1 MIKKTI
7 PNNLSLFSCV
17 FLISSSMLLILDGK
31 MAKNRP
37 STKKTK
43 PIAIINSLT
52 IFSYIYLLIFG
63 LIDLPKNLKNS
74 LSGDKTNDVSPP
86 IKAFS
91 YACIAL

>member
-1 MIKKTI
+1 MIKSNI
-7 PNNLSLFSCV
+7 V
-17 FLISSSMLLILDGK
+17 LILDGK

-43 PIAIINSLT
+43 PIAIINSFTMLN
-52 IFSYIYLLIFG
+52 FIYLLIFG
-63 LIDLPKNLKNS
+63 LIDLPKNLKKS
-74 LSGDKTNDVSPP
+74 LSGDKTKEVSPP

>member
-1 MIKKTI
+1 M
-7 PNNLSLFSCV
+7 
-17 FLISSSMLLILDGK
+17 FLIISKMLLILDGK

-52 IFSYIYLLIFG
+52 IFNYIYLLIFG
-63 LIDLPKNLKNS
+63 LIDLPKNLKKS
-74 LSGDKTNDVSPP
+74 LSGDNTNDVSPP

>member
-1 MIKKTI
+1 M
-7 PNNLSLFSCV
+7 
-17 FLISSSMLLILDGK
+17 FLIISSMLLILDGK

-43 PIAIINSLT
+43 PIAIINSFTMLN
-52 IFSYIYLLIFG
+52 FIYLLIFG
-63 LIDLPKNLKNS
+63 LIDLPKNLKKS
-74 LSGDKTNDVSPP
+74 LSGDKTKEVSPP

>member
-1 MIKKTI
+1 
-7 PNNLSLFSCV
+7 
-17 FLISSSMLLILDGK
+17 MLLILDGK

-43 PIAIINSLT
+43 PIAIINSFT
-52 IFSYIYLLIFG
+52 MFNFIYLLIFG
-63 LIDLPKNLKNS
+63 LIDFPKNLKKS
-74 LSGDKTNDVSPP
+74 LSCDKTNEVSPP

>member
-1 MIKKTI
+1 
-7 PNNLSLFSCV
+7 
-17 FLISSSMLLILDGK
+17 MLLILDGK

-37 STKKTK
+37 STKKIK
-43 PIAIINSLT
+43 PIAIINSFT
-52 IFSYIYLLIFG
+52 ILNYIYLLIFG

-86 IKAFS
+86 INAFS

>member
-1 MIKKTI
+1 M
-7 PNNLSLFSCV
+7 
-17 FLISSSMLLILDGK
+17 ISSSMLLILDGK

-37 STKKTK
+37 STKNIR

-52 IFSYIYLLIFG
+52 ILHYNYLLIFG
-63 LIDLPKNLKNS
+63 LIDFPKNLKKS
-74 LSGDKTNDVSPP
+74 LSGDKTSDVSPP

>member
-1 MIKKTI
+1 MIT
-7 PNNLSLFSCV
+7 
-17 FLISSSMLLILDGK
+17 SSMLLILDGK

-43 PIAIINSLT
+43 PIAIINSFT
-52 IFSYIYLLIFG
+52 ILNFNYLLIFG

-74 LSGDKTNDVSPP
+74 LSGDKTSEVSPP

>member
-1 MIKKTI
+1 M
-7 PNNLSLFSCV
+7 
-17 FLISSSMLLILDGK
+17 ISSNMLLILDGK

-52 IFSYIYLLIFG
+52 ILNFIYLFKLG
-63 LIDLPKNLKNS
+63 LIDFPKNLKNS
-74 LSGDKTNDVSPP
+74 LSGDKTSDVSPP

-91 YACIAL
+91 YACMAL

>member
-1 MIKKTI
+1 
-7 PNNLSLFSCV
+7 
-17 FLISSSMLLILDGK
+17 MLLILDGK

-37 STKKTK
+37 STKKTR

-52 IFSYIYLLIFG
+52 ILNYNYLLIFG
-63 LIDLPKNLKNS
+63 LIDFPKNLKKS
-74 LSGDKTNDVSPP
+74 LSGDKTSDVSPP

>member
-1 MIKKTI
+1 MF
-7 PNNLSLFSCV
+7 LGV
-17 FLISSSMLLILDGK
+17 FCTNSNMLLILDGK

-52 IFSYIYLLIFG
+52 ISGYIYLFIFG
-63 LIDLPKNLKNS
+63 LIDLPKNLKKS
-74 LSGDKTNDVSPP
+74 LSGDKTSEVSPP
-86 IKAFS
+86 IRAFS

>member
-1 MIKKTI
+1 
-7 PNNLSLFSCV
+7 V
-17 FLISSSMLLILDGK
+17 FLIISKMLLILDGK

-52 IFSYIYLLIFG
+52 IFNYIYLLIFG
-63 LIDLPKNLKNS
+63 LIDLPKNLKKS
-74 LSGDKTNDVSPP
+74 LSGDNTNDVSPP

>member
-1 MIKKTI
+1 MLAGV
-7 PNNLSLFSCV
+7 P
-17 FLISSSMLLILDGK
+17 LIISSMLLILDGK

-43 PIAIINSLT
+43 PIAIINSFKML
-52 IFSYIYLLIFG
+52 SCAYLLIFG

-74 LSGDKTNDVSPP
+74 LSGDKTSEVSPP

>member
-1 MIKKTI
+1 
-7 PNNLSLFSCV
+7 
-17 FLISSSMLLILDGK
+17 MLLILDGK

-43 PIAIINSLT
+43 PIAIINSFTMLN
-52 IFSYIYLLIFG
+52 FVYLLIFG

-74 LSGDKTNDVSPP
+74 LSGESTKDVSPP
-86 IKAFS
+86 IRAFS

>member
-1 MIKKTI
+1 M
-7 PNNLSLFSCV
+7 FSGV
-17 FLISSSMLLILDGK
+17 FLIISNMLLILVGK

-43 PIAIINSLT
+43 PIAIINSFTMLN
-52 IFSYIYLLIFG
+52 YIYLLMFG
-63 LIDLPKNLKNS
+63 LIDFPKNLKKS
-74 LSGDKTNDVSPP
+74 LSGDKTSDVSPP

>member
-1 MIKKTI
+1 M
-7 PNNLSLFSCV
+7 PNNLSLFSGV

-37 STKKTK
+37 STKKIK
-43 PIAIINSLT
+43 PIAIINSFT
-52 IFSYIYLLIFG
+52 ILNYIYLLIFG
-63 LIDLPKNLKNS
+63 LIDLPKNLKKS

-86 IKAFS
+86 INAFS